1 MTVGQHFPSISPIAS
16 SYPGFAS
23 WQFRTTYAT
32 NFSSFDSVKPEKS
45 ASQSATPRCKKDFKA
60 PVPQTL
66 PSRARARALGGELQY
81 KDPMTGE
88 PSMRRSFQDYPC
100 GPRSPRARYCAAKDW
115 ERRPA
120 EMIFREA
127 VVLGKVARIDW
138 EARFAR
144 SSK

>member
-1 MTVGQHFPSISPIAS
+1 MHQVRVTFCMGQ
-16 SYPGFAS
+16 
-23 WQFRTTYAT
+23 
-32 NFSSFDSVKPEKS
+32 
-45 ASQSATPRCKKDFKA
+45 
-60 PVPQTL
+60 
-66 PSRARARALGGELQY
+66 
-81 KDPMTGE
+81 
-88 PSMRRSFQDYPC
+88 
-100 GPRSPRARYCAAKDW
+100 DW